1 MRPYKQPKVSSLDG
15 RGQIIEAQC
24 RCIQASRR
32 KGRRQVQFTS
42 RVCREDSETLAAA
55 MERRKYKK
63 TGLVRESWS
72 GVSGV
77 SGVVSDAESGG
88 RQEHQGILAE
98 VHQQHS
104 AESDHRGHRESII
117 AEQHRGQAGHTGRSS
132 SKALRP

>member
-1 MRPYKQPKVSSLDG
+1 MPV
-15 RGQIIEAQC
+15 
-24 RCIQASRR
+24 R
-32 KGRRQVQFTS
+32 KTS
-42 RVCREDSETLAAA
+42 
-55 MERRKYKK
+55 
-63 TGLVRESWS
+63 LVRESWS

-132 SKALRP
+132 SKALRPQAKGSQAAVKALRPASVHQH